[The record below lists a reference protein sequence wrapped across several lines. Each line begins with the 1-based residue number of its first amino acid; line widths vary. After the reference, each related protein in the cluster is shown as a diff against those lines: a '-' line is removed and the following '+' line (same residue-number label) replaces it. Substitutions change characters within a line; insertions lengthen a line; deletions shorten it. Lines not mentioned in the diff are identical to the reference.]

1 MKGLLYKDIVIS
13 LKNTIFATILSI
25 FLIVSSLFLDFEG
38 NNFAIIVYSAIMSIS
53 IMSIWTMISFAS
65 FDNDEKCS
73 WNKFVNTLSIP
84 KKDIILSKYISVCL
98 YLLVGVAFS
107 FIQLFVVNIHE
118 DFKLTI
124 SSYMGIY
131 IAFLLVLIL
140 LLMLIPL
147 YIKFSSKSAG
157 VILIITLILLM
168 MLLTIIVYFGD
179 TMNFLDLDKLLLSI
193 SNVFIDNTKEAI
205 KSLVI
210 KSSIFSL
217 VFLVLSYFISLNIYK
232 NKNF

>member
-13 LKNTIFATILSI
+13 LKNTIFAIILSI

-84 KKDIILSKYISVCL
+84 KKNIILSKYISVCL

-118 DFKLTI
+118 DFKLT
-124 SSYMGIY
+124 STSYMGIY
-131 IAFLLVLIL
+131 IAF

-193 SNVFIDNTKEAI
+193 SNAFIDNTKEAI

-232 NKNF
+232 NKSF

>member
-1 MKGLLYKDIVIS
+1 
-13 LKNTIFATILSI
+13 
-25 FLIVSSLFLDFEG
+25 
-38 NNFAIIVYSAIMSIS
+38 
-53 IMSIWTMISFAS
+53 
-65 FDNDEKCS
+65 
-73 WNKFVNTLSIP
+73 
-84 KKDIILSKYISVCL
+84 
-98 YLLVGVAFS
+98 
-107 FIQLFVVNIHE
+107 
-118 DFKLTI
+118 
-124 SSYMGIY
+124 MGIY

-147 YIKFSSKSAG
+147 HIKFSSKSAG

-179 TMNFLDLDKLLLSI
+179 TMNFLDLDKLLLNI
-193 SNVFIDNTKEAI
+193 SNAFIDNTKEAI